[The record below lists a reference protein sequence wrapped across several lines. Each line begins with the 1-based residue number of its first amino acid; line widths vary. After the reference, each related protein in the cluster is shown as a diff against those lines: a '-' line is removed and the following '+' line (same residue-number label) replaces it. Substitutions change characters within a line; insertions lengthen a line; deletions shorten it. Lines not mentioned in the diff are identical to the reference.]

1 MSELEKQDRVV
12 SFTADQWLAEDETEA
27 FGVRKIVPKKK
38 EPTPGVKAILVFE
51 DSFRRAKKHLKA
63 YPLLRPQLDL
73 PELISA
79 MIDVCDADPAI
90 MEKVARRIIDAR
102 RQQLDAMAASTTP
115 PDA

>member
-1 MSELEKQDRVV
+1 MSEIEKQAESVT
-12 SFTADQWLAEDETEA
+12 FTADEWKGEEATEA
-27 FGVRKIVPKKK
+27 FGVRKVVPKKK
-38 EPTPGVKAILVFE
+38 EPTPGVKAVLVFE

-90 MEKVARRIIDAR
+90 MGKVTRRIIDVR
-102 RQQLDAMAASTTP
+102 KQQLAAMEAGTTP
-115 PDA
+115 AT